1 MFSQLMVFCAHLH
14 RNAAKIAVILKVVC
28 LQHFQ
33 SFRTQVCIHRIG
45 PWAMAVWRSLH
56 RSSAMSQWSNN
67 HRRATEA
74 SNSLSAHLRE
84 RIWLKCLEL
93 DCKTM
98 VSEERPRTTLGKL
111 KCCVL
116 GCWGDI
122 ARAPLPVW
130 WSQENRLTSHKLGS
144 SCMKGQSLY
153 GKQSELYHEPE
164 AMQATRIRQHCWHS
178 PKTQVHC
185 ITWSPP
191 CANPETKEER
201 NEANNQ
207 TSALRSVGKGEDLI
221 EFDMFLQI
229 FLSNVICFW
238 HLPTNQSVCHVA
250 SGFNA
255 SSVPR
260 ACCACSASA
269 TPPMYTIIVYTCP
282 YCVRFRNHFVPP
294 SFKRN
299 SSGASEL
306 TFVRLAFSH
315 LVQDAADIKTDH
327 WGWDSGCHAPVVT
340 HF

>member
-1 MFSQLMVFCAHLH
+1 
-14 RNAAKIAVILKVVC
+14 
-28 LQHFQ
+28 
-33 SFRTQVCIHRIG
+33 
-45 PWAMAVWRSLH
+45 
-56 RSSAMSQWSNN
+56 MSQWSNN

-84 RIWLKCLEL
+84 REREDLAEMLRTWLW
-93 DCKTM
+93 DIVVRQV

-130 WSQENRLTSHKLGS
+130 WSQENRLTSTNLYQAVWRVRAYTADNENSTMNPRPCKPHVSDNTAVILQKL
-144 SCMKGQSLY
+144 KY
-153 GKQSELYHEPE
+153 
-164 AMQATRIRQHCWHS
+164 
-178 PKTQVHC
+178 

-269 TPPMYTIIVYTCP
+269 TPPMYTMIVYTCP

-299 SSGASEL
+299 SNGASEL
-306 TFVRLAFSH
+306 TFVRLAFAH
-315 LVQDAADIKTDH
+315 LVQDAADIKTWQIIEAEIPATTRLWSH
-327 WGWDSGCHAPVVT
+327 ISRNWVMKQKQTEW
-340 HF
+340 F